1 MPGHR
6 GRAAVAFLI
15 GFLLASGSPEARERR
30 TPRGNPT
37 LVLASAAGERTVPVP
52 DLTFVHFER
61 VYLHRRAPRSEDPT
75 GKRLEIEDR
84 RRECRCL
91 RLEDWTK
98 LKFKMI
104 RQIEFTYPPDG
115 VVARLRITRR
125 DGRVIEIGA
134 DTLNGGKDSFGP
146 RFAATLD
153 GQSREFPLILAD
165 GGQWPDEL
173 LARLLLMRPPP
184 KPPQP
189 QRHSKDRS
197 GR

>member
-37 LVLASAAGERTVPVP
+37 LVLSSVAGERTVPVP
-52 DLTFVHFER
+52 DLAFVHFER

-75 GKRLEIEDR
+75 GKRLEIADR

-91 RLEDWTK
+91 RLRDWTK

-104 RQIEFTYPPDG
+104 RQIEFAYPPDG
-115 VVARLRITRR
+115 VVALLRITRR
-125 DGRVIEIGA
+125 DGTVIEIGA
-134 DTLNGGKDSFGP
+134 DTLNGGQDSFGP
-146 RFAATLD
+146 RFVATLD

-165 GGQWPDEL
+165 GEQWPDERL
-173 LARLLLMRPPP
+173 TRLLLMRPPP